1 VNARSRW
8 SVGET
13 RSSANGAKKEMSR
26 ASTSLWGGM
35 TPPRPARGSWRTTEH
50 REPLSRAGIEN
61 DFAEFIT
68 AASKIELLVKILC
81 VFLVYCFF
89 LYYVCF
95 YLRVN
100 KDEYYSILEVHSF

>member
-1 VNARSRW
+1 MNARSRW

-81 VFLVYCFF
+81 FF
-89 LYYVCF
+89 WFIVSF
-95 YLRVN
+95 YIM
-100 KDEYYSILEVHSF
+100 YASTYG